1 MELLL
6 NYAKNYGVNLDEKAL
21 ERFENYYNF
30 LVEYNQH
37 TNLTSITEKN
47 DVIIKHF
54 LDSIIL
60 TKFFKLNS
68 DTKLIDVGTGAGFPG
83 VPIKIANPKI
93 NLTLLDSLN
102 KRIIFL
108 NKLLEKL
115 NLTAEVFHNRAEE
128 CGKNKNFREKFNM
141 VTSRAVAKLTVLSEY
156 CLPLLRVGG
165 FFVSLKG
172 SNVEDELEESV
183 KSIKVLGGKIERVE
197 KFDLPEEKGSRS
209 LVIIKKVSPTPSKY
223 PRSNSNISKSPIL

>member
-6 NYAKNYGVNLDEKAL
+6 NYAKNYGISLDEKAL
-21 ERFENYYNF
+21 KRFENYYNF

-60 TKFFKLNS
+60 TKFFELNS

-83 VPIKIANPKI
+83 VPIKIANPEI

-115 NLTAEVFHNRAEE
+115 NLTAEVFHSRAEE
-128 CGKNKNFREKFNM
+128 CGKNKNFREKFNI

-156 CLPLLRVGG
+156 CLPLLKVGG

-172 SNVEDELEESV
+172 SNVEDELEESA

-209 LVIIKKVSPTPSKY
+209 LVIIKKVSSTPAKY
-223 PRSNSNISKSPIL
+223 PRSNSSISKSPII

>member
-6 NYAKNYGVNLDEKAL
+6 NYAKNYGINLDEKAL
-21 ERFENYYNF
+21 ERFEIYYNF

-37 TNLTSITEKN
+37 TNLTSITQKN

-54 LDSIIL
+54 LDSILL
-60 TKFFKLNS
+60 TKFLKLNS
-68 DTKLIDVGTGAGFPG
+68 ETKLIDVGTGAGFPG
-83 VPIKIANPKI
+83 VPIKIANPEI

-108 NKLLEKL
+108 NKLVEKL
-115 NLTAEVFHNRAEE
+115 NLAAEIFHNRAEE
-128 CGKNKNFREKFNM
+128 CGKNKNFRERFNI

-156 CLPLLRVGG
+156 CLPLLKVGG

-172 SNVEDELEESV
+172 SNVENEIEESA
-183 KSIKVLGGKIERVE
+183 KSIKVLGGKIEKVE

-209 LVIIKKVSPTPSKY
+209 LVIIKKVSPTPAKY
-223 PRSNSNISKSPIL
+223 PRSNSNIAKSPIV

>member
-6 NYAKNYGVNLDEKAL
+6 NYAKNYGINLDEKAL
-21 ERFENYYNF
+21 ERFEIYYNF

-54 LDSIIL
+54 LDSILL
-60 TKFFKLNS
+60 TKFLKLNS
-68 DTKLIDVGTGAGFPG
+68 ETKLIDVGTGAGFPG
-83 VPIKIANPKI
+83 VPIKIANPEI

-108 NKLLEKL
+108 NKLVEKL
-115 NLTAEVFHNRAEE
+115 NLTAEIFHNRAEE
-128 CGKNKNFREKFNM
+128 CGKNKNFRERFNI

-156 CLPLLRVGG
+156 CLPLLKVGG

-172 SNVEDELEESV
+172 SNVENEIEESA
-183 KSIKVLGGKIERVE
+183 KSIKVLGGKIEKVE

-209 LVIIKKVSPTPSKY
+209 LVIIKKVSPTPAKY
-223 PRSNSNISKSPIL
+223 PRSNSSIAKSPIV

>member
-115 NLTAEVFHNRAEE
+115 NLTAEIFHNRAEE
-128 CGKNKNFREKFNM
+128 CGKNKSFREKFNM

-156 CLPLLRVGG
+156 CLPLLKVGG

-172 SNVEDELEESV
+172 SNVEYELEESV

>member
-6 NYAKNYGVNLDEKAL
+6 NYAKNYGINLDKKAL

-30 LVEYNQH
+30 LVEYNRH

-60 TKFFKLNS
+60 TKFFKIDS
-68 DTKLIDVGTGAGFPG
+68 ETKLIDVGTGAGFPG
-83 VPIKIANPKI
+83 VPIKIANPEI

-115 NLTAEVFHNRAEE
+115 DLTAEIFHNRAEE
-128 CGKNKNFREKFNM
+128 CGKDKNFREKFNM

-156 CLPLLRVGG
+156 CLPLLKVGG

-172 SNVEDELEESV
+172 SNVENELEESV
-183 KSIKVLGGKIERVE
+183 NSIKVLGGKIERVE
-197 KFDLPEEKGSRS
+197 KFDLPENKGSRS
-209 LVIIKKVSPTPSKY
+209 LVIIKKVSSTPSIY
-223 PRSNSNISKSPIL
+223 PRSNSNISKSPII

>member
-6 NYAKNYGVNLDEKAL
+6 NYAKNYGINLDKKAL

-30 LVEYNQH
+30 LVEYNHH

-54 LDSIIL
+54 LDSVIL

-68 DTKLIDVGTGAGFPG
+68 DIKLIDVGTGAGFPG

-156 CLPLLRVGG
+156 CLPLLKVGG

-172 SNVEDELEESV
+172 SNIEDELEESV

-223 PRSNSNISKSPIL
+223 PRSNSNISKSPIV

>member
-6 NYAKNYGVNLDEKAL
+6 NYAKNYGINLDEKAL
-21 ERFENYYNF
+21 ERFENYYSF
-30 LVEYNQH
+30 LVDYNQH

-47 DVIIKHF
+47 DMIIKHF

-68 DTKLIDVGTGAGFPG
+68 DIKLIDVGTGAGFPG
-83 VPIKIANPKI
+83 VPIKIANSKI

-156 CLPLLRVGG
+156 CLPLLKVGG